1 MTTRRLQQVHPPGT
15 GTADPSMAPGI
26 APGSLPASRMIGTD
40 IEVKSSAFGRWEGR
54 VHLDDGRTVPF
65 LAYRDGQQVHVWIG
79 GESYVFSPAAP
90 AVRARGPRQGAS
102 DDIVCPVP
110 GVVIAV
116 HVAEDDVVEAGQ
128 DLVIIE
134 SMKTEQIVKSP
145 RQGTV
150 QRVSVQ
156 PGDRVA
162 RGMRLVVLH
171 PLTEES
177 GASGARDA

>member
-1 MTTRRLQQVHPPGT
+1 MTTRRLRQVHPPGT
-15 GTADPSMAPGI
+15 GTGDPSTAPGV
-26 APGSLPASRMIGTD
+26 APGSPMDGTD
-40 IEVKSSAFGRWEGR
+40 IEVKSSGSGRWEGR
-54 VHLDDGRTVPF
+54 VRLGDGRTVPF
-65 LAYRDGQQVHVWIG
+65 LAYRDAQQVHVWIG

-110 GVVIAV
+110 GVVISV
-116 HVAEDDVVEAGQ
+116 NVAENDVVEAGQ
-128 DLVIIE
+128 DLLIIE

-156 PGDRVA
+156 AGDRVD

-177 GASGARDA
+177 GASGPREP

>member
-1 MTTRRLQQVHPPGT
+1 MTTRRLQQVRPQQ
-15 GTADPSMAPGI
+15 
-26 APGSLPASRMIGTD
+26 TD
-40 IEVKSSAFGRWEGR
+40 SEAVVFDGAFDVVVSSPGRWEGK
-54 VHLDDGRTVPF
+54 VSLADGRTVSF
-65 LAYRDGQQVHVWIG
+65 LARRAGQEVHLWIA
-79 GESYVFSPAAP
+79 GESYLFIPTTPV
-90 AVRARGPRQGAS
+90 ARSQKAGQAAS

-116 HVAEDDVVEAGQ
+116 HVAADDVVEAGQ

-156 PGDRVA
+156 EGDRVD
-162 RGMRLVVLH
+162 RGMRLVVLV
-171 PLTEES
+171 PLSEE
-177 GASGARDA
+177 

>member
-1 MTTRRLQQVHPPGT
+1 MTTRRLRQVHPPGKEA
-15 GTADPSMAPGI
+15 GDPSTTPDLGPGLTMKDTGDE
-26 APGSLPASRMIGTD
+26 PD
-40 IEVKSSAFGRWEGR
+40 INITVSAAGRWEGR
-54 VHLDDGRTVPF
+54 IRLDDGRDVPF
-65 LAYRDGQQVHVWIG
+65 LAHRDGQQVHVWIA

-90 AVRARGPRQGAS
+90 AVHTRRSRQDAG

-116 HVAEDDVVEAGQ
+116 YVAADDVVEAGQ

-134 SMKTEQIVKSP
+134 SMKTEQIVKSH

-156 PGDRVA
+156 EGDRVD
-162 RGMRLVVLH
+162 RGMRLVVLF
-171 PLTEES
+171 PISDEES
-177 GASGARDA
+177 H

>member
-1 MTTRRLQQVHPPGT
+1 MTTRRLQQVHPPVTRT
-15 GTADPSMAPGI
+15 GDPSTPPGAAPE
-26 APGSLPASRMIGTD
+26 SLKDRVD
-40 IEVKSSAFGRWEGR
+40 IEVNSSGSGRWEGR
-54 VHLDDGRTVPF
+54 VRLDDGRAVPF

-90 AVRARGPRQGAS
+90 VGRGRGPHQGAS

-156 PGDRVA
+156 PGDRVD

-171 PLTEES
+171 PLTDES
-177 GASGARDA
+177 GAQDTREA